1 MRAVGFFTNNK
12 LTTDSDTTKI
22 DFKEFIKKYCHEHN
36 HKLSKI
42 FSPNPDISNEDDTQ
56 LNLRY
61 KSLIKH
67 FNDPEKQKSL
77 ILIPNSSHLAN
88 NLEIFIYRFIE
99 LYEMNLRILCINSDT
114 IDPLQNAEK
123 FLNLSGRESINLNIK
138 RDKIFLKASKGKVL
152 GKIPYG
158 YNKSDFG
165 DLIVDTKEAEIV
177 IKILDLYT
185 NLESRDKR
193 FGLRKISK
201 YLNDKGFRTRNN
213 NLWNTVSLLS
223 ILRNTIYIGNY
234 YRYGVQISN
243 NHQSIVDI
251 TKFNLAQDIL
261 KQRTPKRNK
270 TSVTNVFKLSKILRC
285 NKCKKNLNGLTRN
298 QSWINKTGEK
308 KSKIYRYY
316 ICPSRRVRSDPSN
329 LGHVIWSF
337 DPLEK
342 LVVKKIQNLSKSQKK
357 KLKITLFNYEK
368 KLRFL
373 EVNFIKELRNLNH
386 NLEGFISIKSVLN
399 ELMDL
404 KNNKNKIK
412 NEHYISKEKILDKI
426 YSKNLLIAIE
436 NISYLDLK
444 IYVHDEFLDIKI

>member
-12 LTTDSDTTKI
+12 LSRYSDTTKI
-22 DFKEFIKKYCHEHN
+22 DFSKLIKRYCHEHN
-36 HKLSKI
+36 HKLSKV
-42 FSPNPDISNEDDTQ
+42 FSPNPDISNEDDSQ

-61 KSLIKH
+61 KTLIKY
-67 FNDPEKQKSL
+67 FSDPENQKSL

-99 LYEMNLRILCINSDT
+99 LYEMNLRILCIDSD
-114 IDPLQNAEK
+114 ILDPLQNAEK

-158 YNKSDFG
+158 YKKSDFG
-165 DLIVDTKEAEIV
+165 DLIINPKEAETV
-177 IKILDLYT
+177 VKIFDLYT
-185 NLESRDKR
+185 NSGNI

-201 YLNDKGFRTRNN
+201 YLNDQGLKTRNN
-213 NLWNTVSLLS
+213 NFWNTVSLLS

-234 YRYGVQISN
+234 HRYGVQISN
-243 NHQSIVDI
+243 NHQSIVEI

-270 TSVTNVFKLSKILRC
+270 SSLTNIFKLSKILIC
-285 NKCKKNLNGLTRN
+285 NKCNKNLNGLTRN
-298 QSWINKTGEK
+298 QSWINKKDEK

-316 ICPSRRVRSDPSN
+316 ICPSRRVRSDPTN
-329 LGHVIWSF
+329 LGHVIWRF
-337 DPLEK
+337 DLLEK
-342 LVVKKIQNLSKSQKK
+342 LVVKTIQNLSKSQKK
-357 KLKITLFNYEK
+357 KLRITVFNYDE

-373 EVNFIKELRNLNH
+373 EMNFIKELRNLNH
-386 NLEGFISIKSVLN
+386 NLEGIISIKSVLN
-399 ELMDL
+399 ELIYF
-404 KNNKNKIK
+404 KNNKNQIEKEHSIFKEEILYKIHS
-412 NEHYISKEKILDKI
+412 NNFS
-426 YSKNLLIAIE
+426 IAIE
-436 NISYLDLK
+436 NISYLDVK